1 MKIKIKIWCVLAA
14 LVLCMGA
21 FFMPLTAYASGEA
34 DTTPPVISVEVLD
47 GMLHIEAH
55 DSDSGV
61 DAVYIGGKRVNY
73 RVDNAIDLE
82 FEDFAAPNAETV
94 GIYAID
100 FAGNQSRTVEVAN
113 PQYKTV
119 LAEKPFTPD
128 GQASVVDNATD
139 GDGKEFFTFTT
150 PEENIFYLVV
160 DRQRESENVYF
171 LNAVTE
177 SDLMALAEKEKD
189 DSASESAVPE
199 TVCCNCSDKCEAGLV
214 NMACPVCKNDL
225 KACVGTKPVP
235 PVAEEPEPEPEQPK
249 KGSSGT
255 MIFVLLAVAV
265 VGGVG
270 YYLKIYKPKHDLDDA
285 EDLDDLWSDNE
296 EPEINE
302 DAELSEKKGAYQ
314 TDMENG
320 QDREKPACENYFG
333 ERPDNGDIAAYD
345 DYPEDKP
352 DNSDTAVYDDY
363 PDDEPEQGE

>member
-1 MKIKIKIWCVLAA
+1 MKIKRWYVLAA

-34 DTTPPVISVEVLD
+34 DTTPPDIGAEVLD

-82 FEDFAAPNAETV
+82 FEDFAAPDTEKV

-100 FAGNQSRTVEVAN
+100 FAGNQSRTVEVTN

-119 LAEKPFTPD
+119 QEQKPFTPD

-177 SDLMALAEKEKD
+177 NDLLALAEKDK
-189 DSASESAVPE
+189 SGSAASESAVPE
-199 TVCCNCSDKCEAGLV
+199 TVCCSCSDKCEAGLV
-214 NMACPVCKNDL
+214 NMSCPVCKNDL
-225 KACVGTKPVP
+225 KACVGKEPETPA
-235 PVAEEPEPEPEQPK
+235 AEEPGIEPDQPK
-249 KGSSGT
+249 KGSGGT

-265 VGGVG
+265 VGGAG

-285 EDLDDLWSDNE
+285 EDLDDLWGDD
-296 EPEINE
+296 EPEVNE
-302 DAELSEKKGAYQ
+302 DAELPEKEVVYQ
-314 TDMENG
+314 PDV
-320 QDREKPACENYFG
+320 EKPDYDGYSG
-333 ERPDNGDIAAYD
+333 ERPDEKDG
-345 DYPEDKP
+345 
-352 DNSDTAVYDDY
+352 AVYDDY
-363 PDDEPEQGE
+363 PDERPDSMDTADYDDYPDDGPGQGE